1 MCEFHYKHIKRKYNA
16 NLLFIDTGQ
25 FSLWN
30 WNRRCYEDFYEDK
43 SLFDSSGHF
52 FILSV
57 KKLLVT
63 WKINL
68 KKK

>member
-1 MCEFHYKHIKRKYNA
+1 MLTYY
-16 NLLFIDTGQ
+16 LQTQD
-25 FSLWN
+25 SLVYEIETEDV
-30 WNRRCYEDFYEDK
+30 YEDFYEDK

-63 WKINL
+63 
-68 KKK
+68 